1 MIVLDTMQILSIGN
15 AYGDMMLVYRFKKQ
29 KGRQTFMLL
38 YFLLWNDLTRNLV
51 VSVNVTY
58 LHT

>member
-38 YFLLWNDLTRNLV
+38 YFLL
-51 VSVNVTY
+51 
-58 LHT
+58 